1 MCLCLEAA
9 RMFSRF
15 CVLWA
20 GAYTV
25 GRHSRGLP
33 APLEV
38 PFNSSMLLR
47 IGEQEQNAPLSKIC
61 LQFFFFIFFF
71 FLEERENPVWPFSL
85 FRWTRYSYLHGRKEW
100 KGNYI
105 RGNLLGALFSFILW
119 DVCERNRKGRSTNNN
134 NGNNSRSGRRRKK
147 KEEEENVRRVIYINK
162 S

>member
-71 FLEERENPVWPFSL
+71 WRREKIQFGRFLSFAGHATPICTAEKNEKEITYGGIFWGLSLVLFYGTCVNATERDVLPTITTATTAVVVEE
-85 FRWTRYSYLHGRKEW
+85 G
-100 KGNYI
+100 
-105 RGNLLGALFSFILW
+105 
-119 DVCERNRKGRSTNNN
+119 
-134 NGNNSRSGRRRKK
+134 KK
-147 KEEEENVRRVIYINK
+147 KKKKKTYDG
-162 S
+162 SYT